1 MIITG
6 VKKKKGSRENLRIH
20 DISRRWVGLQKVA
33 ITYCKLSSIILSL
46 FTYIVHEIP
55 VAYSRTK
62 IHVMTH

>member
-1 MIITG
+1 MIITD
-6 VKKKKGSRENLRIH
+6 VKKKKVSTENSRIH
-20 DISRRWVGLQKVA
+20 DISRRWVGLLKVA
-33 ITYCKLSSIILSL
+33 ITYCKLSSIMLSL